1 MTCPWVSLWHHLLTV
16 PLARAHPREKPRVSL
31 RKGRPTGA
39 PPWNRAG
46 HNPHGVHSSPAS
58 TCPAVPQ
65 TCPVHLPLAKHQAIH
80 EHACYLTVGTPRC
93 ECGLM
98 AVHSAELAV
107 MEFSGRPRSDLGRV
121 FALLKTHLPPGTSR
135 TFVLLPP
142 PPPRGQ
148 RPRPATALG
157 RERCTQKRVT
167 VPFCHSSLFCL
178 GNCIVKNYL
187 SYIYHLIPI
196 YYEFM

>member
-1 MTCPWVSLWHHLLTV
+1 MYCSHITFSQSHW
-16 PLARAHPREKPRVSL
+16 PREKPRVSL
-31 RKGRPTGA
+31 RKGRPAGA

-46 HNPHGVHSSPAS
+46 HNPHGVHSSPAPM
-58 TCPAVPQ
+58 CPAVPQ
-65 TCPVHLPLAKHQAIH
+65 TCPVRLPLAKHQATH
-80 EHACYLTVGTPRC
+80 EHACYLTVGTPQC
-93 ECGLM
+93 VCGSM

-107 MEFSGRPRSDLGRV
+107 MEFSGRPRSDPGGV
-121 FALLKTHLPPGTSR
+121 FALLKTHLLPGTSH
-135 TFVLLPP
+135 TFVPLP

-148 RPRPATALG
+148 RPGPATALG
-157 RERCTQKRVT
+157 RQRCPRKRLT
-167 VPFCHSSLFCL
+167 VPFCHASLFCL